1 MPLNIILFIS
11 MSEIVVIVFIAFLLF
26 GTEKLPEI
34 LRGLGKGYREFQ
46 KATDEIKSEL
56 NKVTDDIKDEA
67 KKVKNDI
74 DDSTKDTSNKAG

>member
-1 MPLNIILFIS
+1 

-46 KATDEIKSEL
+46 KATDKIENEI
-56 NKVTDDIKDEA
+56 NKVTDDVTDEA
-67 KKVKNDI
+67 SKDINDNAN
-74 DDSTKDTSNKAG
+74 DSANRAG

>member
-1 MPLNIILFIS
+1 MPLNILLFIS

-46 KATDEIKSEL
+46 KATDEIKSEF
-56 NKVTDDIKDEA
+56 NKVADDIKDEA
-67 KKVKNDI
+67 SKAKNDI
-74 DDSTKDTSNKAG
+74 NDNSKNSANRAG